1 MLKHTLN
8 LDENAELKL
17 DSPCTCIKLHNINN
31 LVSLKPEQYLTK
43 DSRISGNYKF
53 KTIQSN

>member
-1 MLKHTLN
+1 MYMYIFF
-8 LDENAELKL
+8 
-17 DSPCTCIKLHNINN
+17 CILYKLHNINN
-31 LVSLKPEQYLTK
+31 LVSMKPEQYLTK